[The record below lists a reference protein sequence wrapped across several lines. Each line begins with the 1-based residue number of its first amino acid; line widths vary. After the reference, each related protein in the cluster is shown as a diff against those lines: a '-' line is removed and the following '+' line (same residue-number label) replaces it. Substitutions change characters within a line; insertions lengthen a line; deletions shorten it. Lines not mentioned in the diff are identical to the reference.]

1 MFFGLNNQ
9 KFLKVF
15 YNALLTGM
23 PSLTYNPINKNILH
37 APFTVNEKS
46 TYINYRLNNEQF
58 DVINDYLNNNNINNN
73 INNNNNLVLE
83 PSSIISDSDKDYFL
97 SINIYNCTSPIFQF
111 ISNEPSTRC
120 EINVYVKDKKDNKG
134 TLITDYVSSILS
146 LDPDNLFKSSGNIN
160 FVNDNEFIKGYA
172 NCENFA
178 LSFDYNQYLNTNIY
192 NKISSNLV
200 KYTDKIFYNN
210 GIYDKLYYD
219 SSLINNNIIECLDYN
234 VEFKF
239 LNIDFL
245 NVDSLFYFEN
255 QINFVGGLWYNLYD
269 RD

>member
-9 KFLKVF
+9 KFLTIF

-58 DVINDYLNNNNINNN
+58 NVINDYLKNNNN
-73 INNNNNLVLE
+73 NNNNNLILQ

-97 SINIYNCTSPIFQF
+97 SINIYNCTSPIFEF
-111 ISNEPSTRC
+111 ISDEPSTRC

-146 LDPDNLFKSSGNIN
+146 LDPDNLFKSAGKIN
-160 FVNDNEFIKGYA
+160 LINDNELIKGYA

-178 LSFDYNQYLNTNIY
+178 LNFDYNQYLNTNIY

-234 VEFKF
+234 VDFKF
-239 LNIDFL
+239 LNVDFL

-255 QINFVGGLWYNLYD
+255 KINFVGGLWYNLYD
-269 RD
+269 TD